1 MNTLL
6 ITVNPQHQRAQ
17 RVMGPGGGIFIK
29 MTRVFAVLAVLM
41 TPGFGV
47 QAARAASGGEEGI
60 ALAIIYDTSGSMR
73 DNVPAGGGTR
83 LPKYVIANKALNA
96 IVDRISQYASNS
108 PANAPRKIEAG
119 LFVFK
124 EPSAVPVVPYG
135 PFDAAAMKNCVS
147 HFSQPTGGT
156 PLGNA
161 IRVASKSVLA
171 SPLTHKH
178 IVIITDGINTIGP
191 APEAVIPRI
200 KKNAAGLGG
209 GDVFFHFVAFDVDA
223 KVFDPVKRQGATV
236 LAAANEQQLN
246 SQLQFIFERKILLED
261 EEPSRPVAVQPK

>member
-1 MNTLL
+1 M
-6 ITVNPQHQRAQ
+6 
-17 RVMGPGGGIFIK
+17 
-29 MTRVFAVLAVLM
+29 AVGL
-41 TPGFGV
+41 GF
-47 QAARAASGGEEGI
+47 QAARAADGGQEGI

-73 DNVPAGGGTR
+73 ESVPAGDGKT
-83 LPKYVIANKALNA
+83 LPKYVIANKALEA

-119 LFVFK
+119 LFIFK
-124 EPSAVPVVPYG
+124 DPTAIEVVPYG
-135 PFDAAAMKNCVS
+135 PFNPAPLKDWVR
-147 HFSQPTGGT
+147 HFSHPNGAT
-156 PLGNA
+156 PLGNS

-178 IVIITDGINTIGP
+178 IVVITDGINTSGP
-191 APEAVIPRI
+191 APQAVIPGI
-200 KKNAAGLGG
+200 KKKAASQGG

-261 EEPSRPVAVQPK
+261 EEPTRPAAAQPK

>member
-6 ITVNPQHQRAQ
+6 ITVSPQLQRDQ
-17 RVMGPGGGIFIK
+17 RVMGPGGGILIK

-41 TPGFGV
+41 TAGFGV
-47 QAARAASGGEEGI
+47 QAADTASGGEEGI

-73 DNVPAGGGTR
+73 ENVPAGEGM

-119 LFVFK
+119 LFIFK
-124 EPSAVPVVPYG
+124 DPTAVAAVPFG
-135 PFDAAAMKNCVS
+135 AFDATAIKDWVHGFS
-147 HFSQPTGGT
+147 HPTGAT
-156 PLGNA
+156 PLGNS
-161 IRVASKSVLA
+161 IRVASKSVLD
-171 SPLTHKH
+171 SSLTHKH
-178 IVIITDGINTIGP
+178 IVVITDGINTSGP
-191 APEAVIPRI
+191 PPQAVIPGI
-200 KKNAAGLGG
+200 KKSAAKKGD

-261 EEPSRPVAVQPK
+261 EEPSRPVAVKPK